1 MSLLIWIVVVISI
14 GSIIGSLSKPEMNI
28 WYKTLNRSTLTPP
41 GYVFGIT
48 WTILYSMIGLC
59 GWIIWSQR
67 PTQKLIS
74 LKSLYL
80 LQLFLNWTWTPLF
93 FKYHFIGL
101 SLICIIAI
109 KIFILKII
117 YFSFNKIRIV
127 SMLMIPYFI
136 WIFFAT
142 YLNFY
147 IWLYN

>member
-1 MSLLIWIVVVISI
+1 
-14 GSIIGSLSKPEMNI
+14 MNI

-93 FKYHFIGL
+93 FKYHLWYRTAKL
-101 SLICIIAI
+101 SQV
-109 KIFILKII
+109 KHK
-117 YFSFNKIRIV
+117 
-127 SMLMIPYFI
+127 LM
-136 WIFFAT
+136 FFR
-142 YLNFY
+142 LFFY
-147 IWLYN
+147 ISFKKRQEV